1 MPNFNIDWKERRS
14 KVKIYTDSM
23 QALMILTD
31 YQGFER
37 KKLGGWVVSGLG
49 QKVYRSPLKM
59 DIEC

>member
-37 KKLGGWVVSGLG
+37 KKLGGWVISGWV
-49 QKVYRSPLKM
+49 KRCTDPHSKWT
-59 DIEC
+59 

>member
-37 KKLGGWVVSGLG
+37 KNLGDG
-49 QKVYRSPLKM
+49 
-59 DIEC
+59 